1 MKLRKKEHNDRL
13 VFECLDKLGESWWT
27 CPTRRCMSLY
37 CPPPRGWEFQKI
49 IDPPTDGNFGKISPP
64 LGVGITEKYPPSPGG
79 CGFRKTMSGPFFGRR
94 SASVPAGAVVSSLV
108 YCLFSD
114 GQRNCFK
121 SQQFS
126 DVGHFRTDGATNLPP
141 TYSYGH
147 NCRGAVFR
155 FASEIPPSE
164 IRTCLLVKLPAKI
177 RSRSGKVI
185 SIHPLVHIK
194 NFL

>member
-1 MKLRKKEHNDRL
+1 MTASYSNVQTSQVNRCGL
-13 VFECLDKLGESWWT
+13 VLLADACHFIAPLPGGGNFK
-27 CPTRRCMSLY
+27 
-37 CPPPRGWEFQKI
+37 KI

-147 NCRGAVFR
+147 NCRGQFSVL
-155 FASEIPPSE
+155 PPKSPRQKYE
-164 IRTCLLVKLPAKI
+164 LVYWL
-177 RSRSGKVI
+177 
-185 SIHPLVHIK
+185 
-194 NFL
+194 NFQRKYDLAPGR